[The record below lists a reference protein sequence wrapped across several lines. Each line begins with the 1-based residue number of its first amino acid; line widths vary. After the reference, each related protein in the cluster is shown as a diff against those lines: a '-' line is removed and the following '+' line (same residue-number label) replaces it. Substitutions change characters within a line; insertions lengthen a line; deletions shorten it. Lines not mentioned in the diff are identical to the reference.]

1 MPQEIERK
9 FLVKGEYKSQAY
21 SQDRIIQGFVSALGV
36 SNPFTFVVA
45 FVGVQGLIEAVV
57 CFVLAGAISRTLGAA
72 LHRA

>member
-1 MPQEIERK
+1 MTS
-9 FLVKGEYKSQAY
+9 LVVVFYNTDY
-21 SQDRIIQGFVSALGV
+21 IQGFVSALGV